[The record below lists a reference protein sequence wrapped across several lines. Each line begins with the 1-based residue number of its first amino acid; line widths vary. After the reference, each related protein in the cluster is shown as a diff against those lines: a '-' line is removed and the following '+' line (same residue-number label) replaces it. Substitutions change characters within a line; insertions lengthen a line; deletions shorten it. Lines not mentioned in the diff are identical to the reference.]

1 MLPGPGR
8 FLAGRCLRQ
17 HPARSSPPPLRAGGT
32 QEISRW
38 WSAAD
43 PPDKPSRRAL
53 RPGGAREPWNP
64 AAAPRP
70 GDASSWADLP
80 DCWQPRGRA
89 PGGGRARA
97 GAAWRR
103 AVSARCHGARAP
115 PGRTG
120 GLGRWVRWFRC
131 APPPANLLR
140 ASGTTGTRGRERGR
154 DRTKMSKLQRGVY
167 AAETSAW
174 HGKVRAMPTPFIPRR
189 CGGVNAALPSSLRC
203 SASPPPPPDA
213 QFFAGKNPE
222 HRRDGKKRSG
232 RRGRRQPR
240 RNAGTREIPTP
251 APNCSRR
258 REEAGFPITRERLSP
273 RHRGGYVFTPE
284 VKLHAPQRSALLL
297 IRIATPSSELSRS
310 DG

>member
-8 FLAGRCLRQ
+8 LLAGRCLRQ

-38 WSAAD
+38 WSAAE

-189 CGGVNAALPSSLRC
+189 CGGVNAALPSSLR
-203 SASPPPPPDA
+203 PPHLCDVRLRP
-213 QFFAGKNPE
+213 
-222 HRRDGKKRSG
+222 R
-232 RRGRRQPR
+232 PR
-240 RNAGTREIPTP
+240 R
-251 APNCSRR
+251 
-258 REEAGFPITRERLSP
+258 
-273 RHRGGYVFTPE
+273 
-284 VKLHAPQRSALLL
+284 
-297 IRIATPSSELSRS
+297 TPSSSPGKTQNTAEMGKNAADAGDDGNHGGTQAPGKFQRLRQTAAADVRRRVSRS
-310 DG
+310 RASAFRRVIAAATSSRPKSNFMLRSARPCS